1 MALTLSNSSTKL
13 GLAAPEQPLL
23 TAGCPSSRGQLQ
35 ASEMLATLSTWSTQC
50 GAPLPWEIGLS
61 IVQLWLH
68 RHRLNPSRATLQPG
82 PQRPL
87 PGYAAA
93 VGSAAAEFGTVTVTC
108 ACDDPSGGGRGPVAI
123 VVVRTLAESRCPGEE
138 IGVRSRVDTSRVGGR
153 SWRSTTAPG
162 SETAGPSC
170 DHHTNGAAA
179 AISVGARAV
188 AVGPKDR
195 LPSLSRRSRALESI
209 AVCSECGRCTHVSC
223 RPEVLYRG
231 VFIKLCMTDLVH
243 APTRFRPSEHFEA
256 DPIHP
261 SFVTR
266 RRKGR
271 GGHCGIGPPVEM
283 DNFRTAVARE
293 WVVAGRARYAVTA
306 PRQRGAIA
314 IGCVTP
320 RAAVNAHDGWAPGV
334 SGWIGRVMRAA
345 GSSSAPTHA
354 AGFILPPRESSLPA
368 ILAERPLG
376 DTWEGETGCTAPRRV
391 VIPSHRVAAFPVPT
405 IVTVDADRGTLT
417 VAIGNKEWTQ
427 HLDAADTGAPLAP
440 CIAVELSGDVVA
452 MHRFV

>member
-1 MALTLSNSSTKL
+1 M
-13 GLAAPEQPLL
+13 GPGRPCQV
-23 TAGCPSSRGQLQ
+23 RG
-35 ASEMLATLSTWSTQC
+35 ET
-50 GAPLPWEIGLS
+50 
-61 IVQLWLH
+61 
-68 RHRLNPSRATLQPG
+68 
-82 PQRPL
+82 
-87 PGYAAA
+87 AAA
-93 VGSAAAEFGTVTVTC
+93 LQSLQCC
-108 ACDDPSGGGRGPVAI
+108 AGEIKEVDGKGERRRSSLAPSSGGGLTG
-123 VVVRTLAESRCPGEE
+123 
-138 IGVRSRVDTSRVGGR
+138 
-153 SWRSTTAPG
+153 AP
-162 SETAGPSC
+162 
-170 DHHTNGAAA
+170 
-179 AISVGARAV
+179 
-188 AVGPKDR
+188 
-195 LPSLSRRSRALESI
+195 AL
-209 AVCSECGRCTHVSC
+209 
-223 RPEVLYRG
+223 
-231 VFIKLCMTDLVH
+231 
-243 APTRFRPSEHFEA
+243 
-256 DPIHP
+256 
-261 SFVTR
+261 VT
-266 RRKGR
+266 
-271 GGHCGIGPPVEM
+271 
-283 DNFRTAVARE
+283 
-293 WVVAGRARYAVTA
+293 RYAVTA

>member
-283 DNFRTAVARE
+283 DNFPTAVAPRE
-293 WVVAGRARYAVTA
+293 WVLAGRARCVARRRLHCSHCSAARGRSRKWMERERGGARRLRPPAVEVSQA
-306 PRQRGAIA
+306 PLHLLPG
-314 IGCVTP
+314 TP
-320 RAAVNAHDGWAPGV
+320 SQLHGSVGPSPSGV
-334 SGWIGRVMRAA
+334 SHLGRRSMRTTA
-345 GSSSAPTHA
+345 G
-354 AGFILPPRESSLPA
+354 
-368 ILAERPLG
+368 PL
-376 DTWEGETGCTAPRRV
+376 E
-391 VIPSHRVAAFPVPT
+391 
-405 IVTVDADRGTLT
+405 
-417 VAIGNKEWTQ
+417 
-427 HLDAADTGAPLAP
+427 
-440 CIAVELSGDVVA
+440 
-452 MHRFV
+452 